1 MAKSKK
7 PLAGTRQVLNNLNKE
22 IQKIKTK
29 SMAGLIEAA
38 IFIRRESEPL
48 TPVDLGNLRASFFIV
63 TSQGKVKEGVSPN
76 FVGPNASTI
85 SSAHSATMS
94 QATSLV
100 SDKNI
105 PIVVLGF
112 GANYAASVHED
123 LEMIFRRPG
132 AQAKFLES
140 VIKGNEKTIVD
151 IIAKNIEIK

>member
-48 TPVDLGNLRASFFIV
+48 TPLDFGNLRASFFIV
-63 TSQGKVKEGVSPN
+63 TSQAKVKDGVSPN
-76 FVGPNASTI
+76 FVGPNASI
-85 SSAHSATMS
+85 IASAHSATLS
-94 QATSLV
+94 EATSLASGANMPV
-100 SDKNI
+100 
-105 PIVVLGF
+105 VVLGF
-112 GANYAASVHED
+112 GANYAVFVHED